1 MFALMI
7 ALTCAAH
14 MAAVPIANGGFEQG
28 LAGWYV
34 ETGMAGQDGGGPNRV
49 EVVGAGGAEGGHF
62 ARLEYRRTWLWM
74 TTSSLPDEVRGLRL
88 TVKLRAKRVSGAGEL
103 DAGFTEFPK
112 GRHEWAQAHD
122 MLFVGEIPTDGA
134 WHEIYFPIDVPA
146 YDTAARDIGLK
157 LGCGH
162 GRPSVLLLDDVGIVD
177 AGPVPPAPAVAE
189 TGETEGHVPDEIPF
203 FTAPHIPLLPRA
215 AGAAHQTGHI
225 GPLEADLP
233 ARIDPTQGRLTPL
246 AVTLTNHGREAVAV
260 RLRLYGPAGTEADDC
275 ALTLPAAGHRTAT
288 VALRTVQ
295 PLPHQ
300 VVLEVSAG
308 GESLGFGI
316 DVVPRRVFPL
326 FGVVEHFDRTPPGPV
341 RAARDVGL
349 VHELP
354 CSAYRIDC
362 GWAYIEPEQGKPYR
376 FESTDA
382 YVDLVRSRGHCPVL
396 MMLGYQPG
404 WANPFDDPTDQA
416 KLDAYRSAIRAIVK
430 RYAGAVDYWEAWNEP
445 DGFWF
450 GGHDE
455 EYLAKGPPMLLAVQ
469 KIVWDA
475 VREFDPTGHVLTPG
489 FVPDALHPG
498 TTEWRVIEEL
508 YRLGF
513 DRYFD
518 ALTVHVYP
526 GWTPPSLAT
535 YTVDGKTAR
544 QTEHWRALDHAADM
558 GELASLMARAGK
570 PKPIWVTE
578 FGGFDPADE
587 RSQALACLRTV
598 AAMASARLES
608 ALYYELYD
616 YPHDAHPPKLYLAR
630 SADLHRTLGFVAYQD
645 AIRALTGASLAPTAL
660 RVTSPQGVEVR
671 AFARPGERIAL
682 VWSNGATKQRV
693 RIDWQGEVE
702 RVDLVRWDPSRSPMR
717 SSRTAGPGQSVEI
730 ELQPL
735 EFVLATAR
743 MKGWQKG

>member
-1 MFALMI
+1 MFALML

-14 MAAVPIANGGFEQG
+14 MAAVPIANGGFEEG
-28 LAGWYV
+28 LTGWYV

-49 EVVGAGGAEGGHF
+49 EVVGAGDAKGGHC

-88 TVKLRAKRVSGAGEL
+88 TVKLRAKWVSGAGEL

-112 GRHEWAQAHD
+112 GRREWAQAHD

-134 WHEIYFPIDVPA
+134 WHELAFPIDVPA
-146 YDTAARDIGLK
+146 YDTATRDIGLK

-162 GRPSVLLLDDVGIVD
+162 GRPAVLLLDDVGIVD

-189 TGETEGHVPDEIPF
+189 TGETEGRVPDEIPF
-203 FTAPHIPLLPRA
+203 FAAPHIPLLPRA
-215 AGAAHQTGHI
+215 AGDDHQTGHL

-233 ARIDPTQGRLTPL
+233 ARVDPTQGRLTPL
-246 AVTLTNHGREAVAV
+246 SVALTNHGREAVAV
-260 RLRLYGPAGTEADDC
+260 RLRIYGPAGTEADDC

-308 GESLGFGI
+308 GESLGFTI
-316 DVVPRRVFPL
+316 DVTPRRAFPI

-362 GWAYIEPEQGKPYR
+362 GWAYVEPERGKPYR

-382 YVDLVRSRGHCPVL
+382 YVDLVRSKGHCPVL

-416 KLDAYRSAIRAIVK
+416 KLDAYRAAIRAIVK
-430 RYAGAVDYWEAWNEP
+430 RYAGVVDYWEAWNEP
-445 DGFWF
+445 GGFWF
-450 GGHDE
+450 GGRDE
-455 EYLAKGPPMLLAVQ
+455 EYLTKGPPMLLAVQ
-469 KIVWDA
+469 KIVWEA

-489 FVPDALHPG
+489 FVPDALHAG
-498 TTEWRVIEEL
+498 TTEWRVIEKL

-526 GWTPPSLAT
+526 GWTPPSLAA
-535 YTVDGKTAR
+535 YTVDGRTAG
-544 QTEHWRALDHAADM
+544 QTERWRALDHAADL

-598 AAMASARLES
+598 AAMASARLEG

-616 YPHDAHPPKLYLAR
+616 YPHDAHPPRLNLAR
-630 SADLHRTLGFVAYQD
+630 NADLHRTLGFVAYQD
-645 AIRALTGASLAPTAL
+645 AIRALTGASLAPSAL

-671 AFARPGERIAL
+671 AFTRPGERIAL
-682 VWSNGATKQRV
+682 VWSNTATKQRV
-693 RIDWQGEVE
+693 RIDWQGEVV
-702 RVDLVRWDPSRSPMR
+702 RVDLVRWDPSRSAMR
-717 SSRTAGPGQSVEI
+717 SSRTAGPGQSIEI